1 MARGTEKY
9 GKAGWD
15 RWTNPLCKPCLPH
28 KVFAACF
35 FGTSLQCDLCF
46 VISILGGR
54 ALWRENISIERL
66 KNFPFSFVWC
76 THFHLRY
83 SPLAIVSWKTALLI
97 LIFSIS
103 HLLPFCL
110 DTDLTRFCRINWSAG
125 RLGSS
130 WKIQSTAE
138 NAAADSGKV
147 LHPSALELSSVPPL

>member
-1 MARGTEKY
+1 M
-9 GKAGWD
+9 
-15 RWTNPLCKPCLPH
+15 NKP
-28 KVFAACF
+28 
-35 FGTSLQCDLCF
+35 SLQALFATQSICSMFFWHKPAVRFVLCNKHP
-46 VISILGGR
+46 
-54 ALWRENISIERL
+54 WRQGTL
-66 KNFPFSFVWC
+66 KREYFNRKTEEFSFVFLWC

-83 SPLAIVSWKTALLI
+83 SPLAIVSWKIALLI